1 MTWNYR
7 IIKSIDEDGEAS
19 FGIHEVYYDDSN
31 KPHSCTTEPIV
42 FAAESLD
49 DLKKD
54 LKLMQ
59 KAFEKPVLEMLYF
72 DNLEKNQDLDD

>member
-19 FGIHEVYYDDSN
+19 FGIHEVYYDESKN
-31 KPHSCTTEPIV
+31 PHSCTAEPIV
-42 FAAESLD
+42 LAAESLD

-59 KAFEKPVLEMLYF
+59 KAFEKPVLEMFYF